1 MHKTH
6 LVAFQELTENT
17 SLEYIHVSVPKTKSR
32 KINVNEVPVT
42 IRYVDAKKDPPQFN
56 NQNKPSFTYDTTSYF
71 LWVICK
77 MLLIS

>member
-1 MHKTH
+1 MHTTH
-6 LVAFQELTENT
+6 LVAFQEETENT
-17 SLEYIHVSVPKTKSR
+17 SFKYIHVSVLKTKSR

-42 IRYVDAKKDPPQFN
+42 IRYVDAKKEPPQLN
-56 NQNKPSFTYDTTSYF
+56 NQNKQSFTYEIKNCF